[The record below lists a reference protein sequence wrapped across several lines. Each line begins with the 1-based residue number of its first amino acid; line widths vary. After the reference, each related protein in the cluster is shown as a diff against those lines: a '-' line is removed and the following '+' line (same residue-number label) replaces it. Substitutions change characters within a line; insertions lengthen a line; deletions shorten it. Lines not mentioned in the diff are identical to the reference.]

1 MSNTF
6 MLHYVPLIAGFICAS
21 MVVLARLLT
30 NYHVRKHAVQL
41 VLQGTAI
48 GLDPAWISAVY
59 FIGFI
64 GLGVSCI
71 WSFISVSWWAGG
83 IVVMLYIMT
92 ELVRS
97 AVSPRR

>member
-1 MSNTF
+1 
-6 MLHYVPLIAGFICAS
+6 MLLYLPLITGFICAS

-30 NYHVRKHAVQL
+30 NRHVRKHAVQL
-41 VLQGTAI
+41 VLQGRAV
-48 GLDPAWISAVY
+48 GLVPVWISAVY

-64 GLGVSCI
+64 GLGISCI

-83 IVVMLYIMT
+83 IVVLLYILT
-92 ELVRS
+92 EFVRS